1 MWLSSLCGQGY
12 VGMIPGMATTKT
24 HTTSQKACK
33 KKPSSVRHTRAIQR
47 ERSKR
52 PTMAPSAPE
61 IEARLTELIHPA
73 PYAQVAAVHAMR
85 LRQRILNLPVM
96 LAFVLS
102 LIWRHLGSVTEAVR
116 VLREEGLLWTQPTT
130 VSAQAVTDRLGSLPT
145 PLFAG
150 VFHEVVPQ
158 LQQRG
163 QRRVR
168 PQPPR
173 WPGRITTLPPWSRW
187 MDRPWTPCCARRAYC
202 ASTPTPPWLAAWRC
216 CWTW

>member
-24 HTTSQKACK
+24 HATSQKARK
-33 KKPSSVRHTRAIQR
+33 KKPRSVRHTRAIQR

-130 VSAQAVTDRLGSLPT
+130 VSGLAPALGPSVERLARNAQLATELGDDAIV
-145 PLFAG
+145 AG
-150 VFHEVVPQ
+150 MRDHVADD
-158 LQQRG
+158 LG
-163 QRRVR
+163 A
-168 PQPPR
+168 
-173 WPGRITTLPPWSRW
+173 LS
-187 MDRPWTPCCARRAYC
+187 
-202 ASTPTPPWLAAWRC
+202 
-216 CWTW
+216 